1 MRLAKQHE
9 NVTFRIDA
17 GVVLWA
23 RTRALHERRSLNHV
37 VASFLADYA
46 RIPQWWLDGDPPPPW
61 PPPISRGTGGG

>member
-1 MRLAKQHE
+1 MRLARQHE

-37 VASFLADYA
+37 VATFLADYA
-46 RIPQWWLDGDPPPPW
+46 RIPQWWLDDSQSPLKK
-61 PPPISRGTGGG
+61 S